1 MAYVCLM
8 DVDYMFLN
16 TLIDQ
21 NVDPDIINKCFK
33 PAQDIDIQKC
43 IGSGTYQFIMTQL
56 ANNNGVMPGGYPK
69 HQILLDE
76 YLIPVLAQFVYIRVL
91 DADYIKVT
99 NNGLLKKKPNATETI
114 EVDSLNRLKN
124 LAESDAGF
132 YLERMKAYILNNIVD
147 FPEYA
152 TWTGIGQVNPGA
164 TYDQQIYTG
173 PTYYSDCLDTNR
185 FNGYGRFYY

>member
-8 DVDYMFLN
+8 DVDYIFLN
-16 TLIDQ
+16 TLVDK

-43 IGSGTYQFIMTQL
+43 IGTGTYQFIMTKL
-56 ANNNGVMPGGYPK
+56 SENNGELPAEFPK

-76 YLIPVLAQFVYIRVL
+76 YLVPVLAQYVYIRVL

-99 NNGLLKKKPNATETI
+99 NNGLQKKVPDNSETI
-114 EVDSLNRLKN
+114 TDASLTRLQAK
-124 LAESDAGF
+124 ATSDAGF
-132 YLERMKAYILNNIVD
+132 YLERMKSYILNNIVD

-152 TWTGIGQVNPGA
+152 TWQGIGQIAPGA

-173 PTYYSDCLDTNR
+173 PTGIICDNFGRYD
-185 FNGYGRFYY
+185 RFY